1 MITDG
6 ANGLMT
12 DEEAQKAWGDQPA
25 AEEAPK
31 ETQPEEPKSEDP
43 PKEEPPKEEPE
54 EKPKAEE
61 HKEEPAKEEKPEDAA
76 PEAMVIEANEDPA
89 PPEDKGGEPVENPEA
104 SYKAELENKIREAT
118 EGKTTSIDDFL
129 QDYNQLKEAANKKPL
144 VNAETIEAYDAK
156 LREEKGYGIADVMRW
171 KNKDIDSMSEREKM
185 QYHYRLNN
193 PTKPDSWV
201 NYQMEK
207 FDILN
212 KSKEEL
218 AEMVEDDKI
227 TQQQLRELEVERET
241 ILHESSDL
249 LKKHKDGFDLNV
261 NFETEEAAKERGPQV
276 SPEQIEAARRG
287 LSQAFSGLKTE
298 TVEVDLPMNMGPAK
312 LQYSLKEDQLNE
324 SWKTFD
330 PEWIKSR
337 YYNEKGEANHEMMAR
352 DRIRTLHFDS
362 IVSSM
367 VKAGV
372 AAAIKKYEASRDN
385 IQRDKE
391 RSTTVPEKNSAPS
404 DMDNQFKQMYGG

>member
-12 DEEAQKAWGDQPA
+12 DEEAQAAWGEQPA

-31 ETQPEEPKSEDP
+31 EQQEEPKSEEP
-43 PKEEPPKEEPE
+43 QREEHPKEEAP
-54 EKPKAEE
+54 
-61 HKEEPAKEEKPEDAA
+61 KEEPAKEEKPEEAA
-76 PEAMVIEANEDPA
+76 SEAMVIEANEDLVPDEPKEEA
-89 PPEDKGGEPVENPEA
+89 PSKKPDE
-104 SYKAELENKIREAT
+104 SYRAELENKIREAT
-118 EGKTTSIDDFL
+118 EGKTTSVDDFL
-129 QDYNQLKEAANKKPL
+129 QEYNQLKEAANKKPV

-156 LREEKGYGIADVMRW
+156 LREEKGYGISDVMRW
-171 KNKDIDSMSEREKM
+171 KDKDIDNMSEREKM

-212 KSKEEL
+212 KSKEKL
-218 AEMVEDDKI
+218 AEMIEDDEI
-227 TQQQLRELEVERET
+227 TQQQLRELQVERET
-241 ILHESSDL
+241 ILHESTDL
-249 LKKHKDGFDLNV
+249 LKKHKEGFDLNV

-298 TVEVDLPMNMGPAK
+298 TVEVNLPMNMGPAK

-391 RSTTVPEKNSAPS
+391 RSTTVPEKSSAPS